1 MKTVYLN
8 DAKMSYEKAQIYF
21 VDADL
26 WAKGQCQSYI
36 GFHVQDVSDVSY
48 VYDQVAEYR
57 FKDPKD
63 AMWFELK
70 WKND

>member
-8 DAKMSYEKAQIYF
+8 DAKLSHETAQIYF

-26 WAKGQCQSYI
+26 WAKNQCQSYI

-48 VYDQVAEYR
+48 IYDNVAEYR
-57 FKDPKD
+57 FNDPKD

-70 WKND
+70 WKTD

>member
-48 VYDQVAEYR
+48 QYDNIALYL
-57 FKDPKD
+57 FKDEKD
-63 AMWFELK
+63 ALMFQLK
-70 WKND
+70 WA